1 MAEIWMSLGMGIVV
15 GVGAGWAAAWRM
27 ARKLE
32 RVGVG
37 LAEWD
42 HTDWRELDEQAA
54 RARFLQGDRA

>member
-1 MAEIWMSLGMGIVV
+1 MAEVWFSLGMGIVV
-15 GVGAGWAAAWRM
+15 GVGAGWSAAWRM

-42 HTDWRELDEQAA
+42 YTDWRELDEQAA
-54 RARFLQGDRA
+54 RARFLRQDRA